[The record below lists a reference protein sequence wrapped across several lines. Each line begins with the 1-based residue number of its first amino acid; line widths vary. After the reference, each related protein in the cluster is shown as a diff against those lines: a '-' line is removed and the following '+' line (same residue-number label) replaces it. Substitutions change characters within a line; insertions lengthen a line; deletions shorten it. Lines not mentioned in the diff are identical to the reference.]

1 MLGNFSFCNPTKLYF
16 GDDSLNY
23 LNTELPKYGKNV
35 VLIYGGG
42 SIKKNGIYDAV
53 MKILI
58 DNGKDVAEIAGV
70 MPNPTVDK
78 LYEGVEIARKAKA
91 DLLLAVGGGSVCDY
105 AKAVSVSVNCGEDPW
120 EKYYIRFEEPS
131 CETLPVGCVLTMVGT
146 GSEMNAGAVITN
158 PHTHQKIGHVFA
170 DEKIMPKF
178 AILNPK
184 YTLTLPHY
192 QMVSGIYDIFNH
204 ICEQYFSGEDDN
216 TSDYISEGLMRSVIY
231 SSRIAN
237 KDPQDY
243 EARSNLMWAATWAL
257 NTLVSRGKSTDW
269 MVHMIGQSV
278 GAYTNATH
286 GMTLAAVSLPYYR
299 YILPYGVQKFK
310 RFAVNVW
317 DIDPAGKTDE
327 QTAQEGLAAMEAWMN
342 ELGLVMNISDLGAT
356 EEMLE
361 GIADGTIILPG
372 GYKVLEH
379 EEIVEILKES
389 MK

>member
-105 AKAVSVSVNCGEDPW
+105 AKAVSVSVNCEEDPW

-158 PHTHQKIGHVFA
+158 PHTHQK
-170 DEKIMPKF
+170 
-178 AILNPK
+178 
-184 YTLTLPHY
+184 
-192 QMVSGIYDIFNH
+192 
-204 ICEQYFSGEDDN
+204 
-216 TSDYISEGLMRSVIY
+216 
-231 SSRIAN
+231 
-237 KDPQDY
+237 
-243 EARSNLMWAATWAL
+243 
-257 NTLVSRGKSTDW
+257 
-269 MVHMIGQSV
+269 IGQSV

-327 QTAQEGLAAMEAWMN
+327 QTAREGLDAMEAWMN